1 MKALVLAIAALVAV
15 VSTRAAAD
23 PLLVVVREGSGDA
36 LAVARLRGQL
46 ADLDVTVTVAHG
58 AVEPALGV
66 QLAAA
71 ARLAGVYRAR
81 AVVWFVARDGGL
93 AVAIATPGDRRLFVR
108 ELPAASASAVAEAAA
123 VAARGAIRAIQDG
136 GRIGVEVP
144 AAVIAAAPAVVAVAP
159 PPPSSI
165 EPPRTGFE
173 LLVGWQ
179 VVLDAGA
186 DIGAQAVAQRTS
198 VTRGAWAGSLA
209 LSLGPSLHHTAASDV
224 AVELSRSAATLG
236 IERRAGGFALGV
248 AAGALAYHRT
258 TISTATGLAPT
269 PATITAAFVAGP
281 ELRWQWRSR
290 DLHLGIDAVA
300 GLDVVLGAPELAV
313 VRAGEIEP
321 LGQIRR
327 FQPRFGLSIVAGLP

>member
-1 MKALVLAIAALVAV
+1 MKALVLAIAALVAA

-23 PLLVVVREGSGDA
+23 PLLVVVRDGGGGDA

-46 ADLDVTVTVAHG
+46 ADLDVSVTIARG

-71 ARLAGVYRAR
+71 TRLAGVYRAR

-108 ELPAASASAVAEAAA
+108 EIPSASASAVAEAAA

-144 AAVIAAAPAVVAVAP
+144 AVVLAPAPAVVAVVPAP
-159 PPPSSI
+159 P
-165 EPPRTGFE
+165 ELPRTGFE

-179 VVLDAGA
+179 VALDAGA

-209 LSLGPSLHHTAASDV
+209 LSLGPALRHTAASDV
-224 AVELSRSAATLG
+224 AVELSRSGATLG
-236 IERRAGGFALGV
+236 IERRAGGFAFGV

-258 TISTATGLAPT
+258 TISTQAGLAPT
-269 PATITAAFVAGP
+269 PAAITAAFVAGP
-281 ELRWQWRSR
+281 EVRWQWRSR
-290 DLHLGIDAVA
+290 ELHLGIDAVV

-313 VRAGEIEP
+313 VRGDAIEP

-327 FQPRFGLSIVAGLP
+327 VQPRFGLSIVAGLP